1 MTIDNDNFRVFPKP
15 EREYIIRRTFLTG
28 IAVALLTGCVPGESR
43 GDSASSPTWN
53 VRMSADTINI
63 DVPAGWVRSDLE
75 DHVTPLYIIQEGHQD
90 IRSRSA
96 PGIRASYESPGTH
109 LSIYSPPP
117 MPDLDIGSRR
127 DSSMEGGIRNDY
139 ITDAEV
145 LPDRT
150 IGGSP
155 AYGYTGV
162 FTFDDGIKR
171 PAQKWL
177 IWREDGMWYI
187 KVVGFDDEIPPE
199 LLAALDTI
207 TWTIPAPTAA
217 PATPTAAPS

>member
-1 MTIDNDNFRVFPKP
+1 MTDTMNSVTAP
-15 EREYIIRRTFLTG
+15 EVGDGHIIRRTFMMGAAAIIL
-28 IAVALLTGCVPGESR
+28 AGCVPGVS
-43 GDSASSPTWN
+43 GNGSTPSPTWN
-53 VRMSADTINI
+53 MRMSADTISI
-63 DVPAGWVRSDLE
+63 DVPAGWVRDSSE
-75 DHVTPLYIIQEGHQD
+75 DYITPLYIVQEGHQG
-90 IRSRSA
+90 IHSRSA

-127 DSSMEGGIRNDY
+127 DSSMEGGIRNNY

-162 FTFDDGIKR
+162 FTFDDGVKR
-171 PAQKWL
+171 PAQQWL

-207 TWTIPAPTAA
+207 TWTIPAPTTA
-217 PATPTAAPS
+217 PATSTATPS